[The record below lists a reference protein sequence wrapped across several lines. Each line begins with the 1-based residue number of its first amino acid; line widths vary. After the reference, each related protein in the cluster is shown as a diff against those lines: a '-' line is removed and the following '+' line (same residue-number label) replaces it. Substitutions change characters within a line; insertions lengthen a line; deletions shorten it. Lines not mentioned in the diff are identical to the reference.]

1 MLDVMRSNARSSLI
15 VLIFGAIIVSFIFSF
30 GRGSSGFRTRTPE
43 TWAATVNGDLV
54 TAGDF
59 AQAYATR
66 FRQAAAQRGGKYTT
80 ENAKQDDLRR
90 ATLKSLVDQE
100 LIAQQAKDLGVVVS
114 DQELSDSIARSQQFQ
129 QNGKFDFDYY
139 KRLVENGYGM
149 SVPRFEDAW
158 RRDLMRAKVVQA
170 ALNGAAVSDDEVRA
184 FYQAQH
190 ESAAVTYV
198 KFTSFMFR
206 DKAQASDAEAEAWA
220 KEHAK
225 EIEEQYVKEQKTRW
239 TQPAAVKVRAITV
252 SLPPG
257 SSPEQEQAARAR
269 IEAAL
274 AEVKAGK
281 DFSAVAKEKSEDP
294 TTKIQGGDLGFVAK
308 GGSPYGKT
316 LEDEA
321 SKLEPGQLSGAFKDR
336 SGFHVLKAEEK
347 RPEHVQP
354 LAEVQKQIAQ
364 DQLRARK
371 AAELWR
377 QKASEAL
384 AAAKSGK
391 ELKELYPPAKKT
403 EPGQFDFSS
412 FTTPQAQDTEPFHPI
427 GGYIPGVG
435 LAPRLSAAVFAL
447 TRPGETPPAPIEDG
461 DNFYVF
467 KLKSRERADLS
478 KLDEAEKKS
487 LRERL
492 EGQKQGELYQSWI
505 ERLRKKS
512 KIVEN
517 VGLLDYDVQIGH
529 EAYNPDDY

>member
-1 MLDVMRSNARSSLI
+1 MLDVMRSNAKSSLI
-15 VLIFGAIIVSFIFSF
+15 AIIFGAIIITFIFSF

-43 TWAATVNGDLV
+43 TWAARVNGDLI
-54 TAGDF
+54 TASDF
-59 AQAYATR
+59 AQAYSSR
-66 FRQAAAQRGGKYTT
+66 FRQMAAMRGGKYTT
-80 ENAKQDDLRR
+80 DNAKQDNLKKE
-90 ATLKSLVDQE
+90 TLKGLVDQE
-100 LIAQQAKDLGVVVS
+100 LVAEQAGELGIVVS
-114 DQELSDSIARSQQFQ
+114 DGEVADAIAKSPQFQ
-129 QNGKFDFDYY
+129 QEGKFDFDYY

-149 SVPRFEDAW
+149 SVPRFENAW
-158 RRDLMRAKVVQA
+158 RRDMLRAKVVQA
-170 ALNGAAVSDDEVRA
+170 VLTGANVSDDEVKA
-184 FYQAQH
+184 YYQSQH
-190 ESAAVTYV
+190 ESAAIRYV
-198 KFTSFMFR
+198 KFNAFMFR
-206 DKAQASDAEAEAWA
+206 DKAAASDAEAEAYA
-220 KEHAK
+220 KEHAA
-225 EIEEQYVKEQKTRW
+225 EIEKKYQDELTTRW
-239 TQPAAVKVRAITV
+239 TQPAAMKVRAITV
-252 SLPPG
+252 PVPPDAT
-257 SSPEQEQAARAR
+257 PEQEKAARAH
-269 IEAAL
+269 IDAAYK
-274 AEVKAGK
+274 EVKEGK
-281 DFSAVAKEKSEDP
+281 DFAEVAKEKSEDP

-371 AAELWR
+371 AAELSR

-529 EAYNPDDY
+529 EAYNPDD